1 MSSPLLSSDK
11 NYDEKFI
18 DAGTYGAVFKITSK
32 SDNSTYAMKRI
43 DLTKFIE
50 ISERQEAFDD
60 AKKEYNLYKKN
71 IPNVLRSYGSH
82 YDQTEEVYRFSIDLM
97 EMNLYDFILTNGALT
112 FENFI
117 PIFTDILSGK
127 L

>member
-32 SDNSTYAMKRI
+32 SDNSTYAMKQI
-43 DLTKFIE
+43 NLKKFLVND
-50 ISERQEAFDD
+50 RKDALAD
-60 AKKEYNLYKKN
+60 AKNEYNLFKKK
-71 IPNVLRSYGSH
+71 IPNVLTSYGSH
-82 YDQTEEVYRFSIDLM
+82 YDQANEVYRFSIDLM
-97 EMNLYDFILTNGALT
+97 ETDLYNFIIKNGALT

-127 L
+127 